1 MAERQ
6 IKRNGRGQI
15 VSYEIV
21 GVNDSTIA
29 SDEYGKFLLQGV
41 GQEGTIVDKYNSLSF
56 NQEIDITITSE
67 LLEADE
73 VINTQIVLNEIIT
86 PRDARATGIGAPNA
100 GSGGSSNTGLNA
112 PFGVPG
118 NFIGEIRTFTRPDG
132 ADVDYEW
139 TGTNWQEI

>member
-56 NQEIDITITSE
+56 NQEIDTTITSE

-86 PRDARATGIGAPNA
+86 SRDARATGPGAPNV
-100 GSGGSSNTGLNA
+100 GSGGSFDTS
-112 PFGVPG
+112 PFGVAG
-118 NFIGEIRTFTRPDG
+118 SFVGEVRIFTRPDG

-139 TGTNWQEI
+139 TGTNWQQV

>member
-86 PRDARATGIGAPNA
+86 PRDARATGIGAPNV
-100 GSGGSSNTGLNA
+100 GSGGSFDTS
-112 PFGVPG
+112 PFGVAG
-118 NFIGEIRTFTRPDG
+118 SFVGEVRVFTRPDG

-139 TGTNWQEI
+139 TGTNWQQL